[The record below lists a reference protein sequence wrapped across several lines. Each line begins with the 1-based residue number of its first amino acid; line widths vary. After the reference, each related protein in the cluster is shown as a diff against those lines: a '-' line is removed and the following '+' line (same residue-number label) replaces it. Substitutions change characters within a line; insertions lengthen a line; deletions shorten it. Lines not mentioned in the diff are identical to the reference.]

1 MFKKILNFLLLS
13 SITSAI
19 FMLFFACSVGLGESV
34 DTEVPKIEIS
44 YPPAS
49 SPVRD
54 WFYLAGTASDDKGV
68 ASVSVSAE
76 NISTNEITDLG
87 TFTPEKDGTWAVKIN
102 EKDSAENYKLKDGT
116 YTFCVIAKD
125 TSSQKSAPAYRTIEV
140 DNTPPVFVIKNPGTI
155 KAEKPSA
162 FGSILKIVGAAAD
175 DHDIYELSLAVYDNP
190 AMEGEPKAV
199 ISEKNVD
206 KTDGINV
213 TLARYNLAVDSGGGY
228 EAVDELHNNY
238 LKIYD
243 AVGGGN
249 QNFFASVTLKD
260 SAGVWQDYTK
270 NQPSSVGNSTNGGL
284 YLNDSVYETLMGK
297 KSKYGLSAADFMRLL
312 NGTYKNTAVSA
323 SSEERTAAT
332 AQASLDDE
340 AKKEILKILGERKTE
355 TSKTPLAFSLNKN
368 ANPTYTVMGFSF
380 DSSAES
386 IANLGGHKAAKQNS
400 LTFKAQAGLD
410 GAYVKPT
417 TLKIYLFGP
426 YENGFCTAEKLEEIY
441 SDPDLFYERS
451 IKTAKESAKA
461 ANGGTEPSEELVAG
475 FAKAQI
481 LKDYSSSGAS
491 TAETFSESIELPSFI
506 TKGKY
511 YLLAATGED
520 EDGVKL
526 MTSYYYG
533 FVGESA
539 GTPPAVSITGFAD
552 GVMKNSVSKIEVS
565 GTLKSEETE
574 LAGVAYSVV
583 VFDEI
588 ASKTVGTITGEVSSD
603 NFNLDS
609 KRLSALWKVQDI
621 LKGTLSYE
629 NGYAAFEP
637 ENRNRFK
644 YTVTVTGKDTTGL
657 VSKDTRSFTVD
668 RKVPEIKINDITPVA
683 KKETA
688 ADGTVSKYIVNGK
701 IKFSTVVTD
710 TNLKNVKVTVTD
722 GTKSET
728 LFEGNS
734 STIEKVIDTTKYKDE
749 NFLTFKVEAEDSAEN
764 TAVSSKTDVWVSQQT
779 DMPEIKFTNGKSAE
793 ELGGSGWANVTN
805 GQNVFGIENN
815 NSANFT
821 ITDDDGLSLV
831 RVTVFDENQKQIGS
845 EGAVSVADAQLQA
858 QPDSETAKESAANPV
873 EYKVSGGSTSYAL
886 AYKLPQ
892 KAGKYI
898 IKLEVQDI
906 GYKSV
911 SDTNNITTAENY
923 ILVSEGNI
931 SISLTNA
938 ENKEENKFVI
948 SNNESLVKAS
958 VDTIISGTVSL
969 SSLDK
974 LTNIERYAMQKK
986 SVDNEETWEIVGEAV
1001 AKYKLTE
1008 TETNLVKITAK
1019 EETGKIVWKDTI
1031 AASDIKD
1038 GVQHYYYKVTD
1049 MSGASAAV
1057 ELVLKG
1063 DGEKPS
1069 ISKDETEKY
1078 EWKTSSSV
1086 KLSVVVADPK
1096 GSADGS
1102 MASGIN
1108 GVTYSY
1114 GVGEGKI
1121 SGELARGKA
1130 CDNKGNENA
1139 PNKNFYKYSTTIQLN
1154 ETSGTQV
1161 IFSVEDNVGNK
1172 NSTDI
1177 GYKVDTMAPEKN
1189 KLDIASGLYKKN
1201 TGSVEVSYAFAD
1213 ATSGLSKIEFCTNNK
1228 FTNSKTYKVIPSE
1241 TEAADFEV
1249 GSKEYGT
1256 AEVPKTIS
1264 ILLSDLNDGEY
1275 KIYARVTDVAGNV
1288 SEIFETD
1295 NLFTV
1300 DNTSPVV
1307 KITSHTKESTE
1318 KNPLNKV
1325 VTFNGI
1331 VNELNLPEN
1340 ATPILYA
1347 YKEKWQLITSIETKL
1362 EAQSWS
1368 LTFDT
1373 NPKDPDSVLYDL
1385 KPDTL
1390 IPFQVVFTDKAGN
1403 SNFMETETTS
1413 GYFNINQISDLPI
1426 ITFSDITDFEG
1437 SVISRSS
1444 FKGFVSDDD
1453 GDVKGLWYID
1463 SSNYDSEK
1471 LPSEG
1476 NANGWK
1482 KIDVATTTGD
1492 WEITLEKEGGNSFEF
1507 CAIDNAGTVF
1517 DTRNNSAYNRPILK
1531 VGTKTQP
1538 APQSIKLTYDK
1549 TPPAV
1554 KVSYAHDA
1562 GFENASSLFGPNESV
1577 YIKAVVT
1584 EAVGLNSEYPI
1595 VLEIAGISRTANATV
1610 TSIKNEEGN
1619 VIGYTYT
1626 FDGISIKDIAANGSA
1641 QIAVTAKDKAGL
1653 EGKGIEQITIDA
1665 EAPTVKIVSP
1675 TTAVSDAITGAVT
1688 IKGIAQDNASSISR
1702 VQYLIPTVAQAKLE
1716 KTVENFKAA
1725 NWKDIGNSGSWEIQF
1740 ASGAAESPDS
1750 ILYYVGA
1757 KENNTNVYA
1766 VEQYGSDEENLWKVP
1781 VYFQVTDS
1789 CGNSAVRATYK
1800 DSNSNEEKT
1809 LFVIVD
1815 PDGGK
1820 PKAWINSPEE
1830 GSTTSGLVTI
1840 YGGASDDIS
1849 VDKVQIQIDANG
1861 DGNFDSADYTLL
1873 NSASGIWA
1881 GTEAN
1886 QNLGGSASDWWISA
1900 NGTNSWKRAIDTD
1913 KIAKSSDGK
1922 KYLRFRV
1929 RAYDGDTPTPQTRGW
1944 SKVVSVNIDSEVPVI
1959 KDLKVVQFG
1968 AGVTADSSA
1977 VTGLTPITEREYI
1990 SGMYISNIME
2000 KSNGI
2005 FYLVGTV
2012 TDNQQVKTITFE
2024 KQTTSSS
2031 VPNIDLGIS
2040 KEVSNPTASYNL
2052 CVPLKTEQ
2060 SGQIYYIIKAFDD
2073 NTGET
2078 TQSIVINIDSTK
2090 PGMFITGGSESLNI
2104 GENLRLKSLGKNLGT
2119 DSSNSTV
2126 VNSNSYFTFGD
2137 IVNEAGSGLA
2147 YIVATFERNGSV
2159 DGKRIYNPMQDNT
2172 KLALASNETEASAR
2186 SIPYI
2191 CEEGF
2196 AIQKFDV
2203 TRDDEY
2209 SIKAT
2214 AFTQS
2219 AILPFIQ
2226 KGGLVRIAGT
2236 YCLITDFNKT
2246 DGTITLSK
2254 SVSTDFK
2261 KAELIFAQVIDHQI
2275 VETPKTDGGVENDD
2289 GDGMVETITQTGSS
2303 YNWTASIVS
2312 TKIPDG
2318 PITIHV
2324 VAIDNAGNTNYGYVK
2339 TKVENNRPRIAKV
2352 MLATDLNGN
2361 NKFDYDADS
2370 APETGSK
2377 NETLNNRT
2385 ADGAEFGEFSFYSA
2399 MDSNSIN
2406 LKSEVELK
2414 SRSFNVIGGLAILPE
2429 FVGGNG
2435 DIYYVKKYS
2444 NSQTSTD
2451 YTQISTGTTSSDLVK
2466 MTSNSTL
2473 TGSMADFQYKFADKD
2488 TNPSGVTYKDLISK
2502 KGGIILNSVPKEYIS
2517 FTFWDSTEETT
2528 PGTDSQWTH
2537 LKIPVTVLSEE
2548 KKAPNPTITPFYWK
2562 SKSENSVEKDSYG
2575 NLLGHI
2581 ELEGD
2586 LTSELMSAYGDT
2598 DGDTDSLKKPKVSG
2612 KIKIEGT
2619 VTDNVR
2625 ISSIKMGFDDLFS
2638 STVLANYKG
2647 GSWQTVSPLPTGV
2660 ISFTAQDVSISQK
2673 GHEAKYTL
2681 VVDTEKLEGV
2691 AGKDKNIT
2699 ISATDW
2705 KSNTSVAGTTQ
2716 TIASAKTARYTVDVV
2731 PYVTQVWTDLSE
2743 FYRSAPSVYARSAKG
2758 KYPVNENETVTLK
2771 GYNLG
2776 TSLKVAL
2783 NGSELTGSALSY
2795 NIGKTAKSGKLEV
2808 SVGDIK
2814 AVNNLN
2820 NDTVEYNLQPNGV
2833 NNNILNDNL
2842 EFDVWQFKAAA
2853 TAKNGP
2859 ILQPHM
2865 RIGPSGELGFSYA
2878 NATLYF
2884 NMPGKA
2890 SNSTTYGQTPFGR
2903 NFGGFTQNT
2912 FTYDSNGNAYGV
2924 ALCPDTSGETG
2935 MSANLQFFSRT
2946 SGLHEGEGGG
2956 DLNNNYY
2963 NQNYA
2968 RRIENTSIK
2977 LDGSSISQHIN
2988 RILSPSMATYT
2999 ESGTTYVYVAY
3010 YDELSKQVRF
3020 RVGSVGISENDIGM
3034 GLVDLAGSNVT
3045 GRVAGSNDGPKL
3057 NKNTTRDSISG
3068 YNTSSSPSV
3077 ETINVASVTSDI
3089 YVRVKS
3095 SYNYNHIYSWNGY
3108 STSSYP
3114 GDTMTLVN
3122 GYYIYKMPSASST
3135 SLILNDGTNQ
3145 TGNLSI
3151 SSSGVYEWNGSSLE
3165 KMTSGTISYQT
3176 PASSMPSYDGY
3187 KYCHVVAASGV
3198 SGGTAEYASA
3208 TSKRA
3213 GQYVA
3218 VGSLSDGT
3226 AVMAWY
3232 DSGSGRLAL
3241 SYNESPRTA
3250 QTTLAGGTATWQNN
3264 SYYVSDSDIRAGT
3277 HVSMAIDKADG
3288 VHLAYYSASG
3298 GDLYYSYIANPKQ
3311 KTVTRSV
3318 IVDSYGSVGTY
3329 PMIDVAKDSEN
3340 GNFIPYISFRCESN
3354 SDTTASVKIAYPV
3367 NWGEAGNVLNGVD
3380 SDDRY
3385 TGDWEV
3391 SVVPT
3396 DNTPLTDYTNIGMKK
3411 NPSGVKTVFAT
3422 GADIS
3427 QAWAAT
3433 FAVSDSTTVYGNGT
3447 SNPVVSYAVS
3457 ENGVLEMA
3465 QKK

>member
-13 SITSAI
+13 SIGSAI

-34 DTEVPKIEIS
+34 DTEVPKIEIT

-54 WFYLAGTASDDKGV
+54 WFCLAGTASDDKGV

-102 EKDSAENYKLKDGT
+102 EKDSSENYKLKDGT

-125 TSSQKSAPAYRTIEV
+125 TSNQKSAPAYRTIEV

-155 KAEKPSA
+155 KAGKPSA

-213 TLARYNLAVDSGGGY
+213 TLARYNLAVDSG
-228 EAVDELHNNY
+228 EAVADELHNNY

-243 AVGGGN
+243 AANGGN

-340 AKKEILKILGERKTE
+340 AKKEILKILGETKTE

-380 DSSAES
+380 DSSEES

-441 SDPDLFYERS
+441 SDPDLFYEKS
-451 IKTAKESAKA
+451 IRDAKKSAKA
-461 ANGGTEPSEELVAG
+461 ANGGAEPSEELVAG

-481 LKDYSSSGAS
+481 LKDYSSSEAS

-552 GVMKNSVSKIEVS
+552 GVMKNSVAKIEVS

-588 ASKTVGTITGEVSSD
+588 ASKTVGTITGEVSSE
-603 NFNLDS
+603 NFILDS
-609 KRLSALWKVQDI
+609 KRLSASWKVQDI

-629 NGYAAFEP
+629 DGYAAFEP
-637 ENRNRFK
+637 EDGKRFK

-657 VSKDTRSFTVD
+657 ESKDTRSFTVD

-734 STIEKVIDTTKYKDE
+734 STIEKEIDTTKYKDE

-764 TAVSSKTDVWVSQQT
+764 TAVSSKADVWVSQQT

-793 ELGGSGWANVTN
+793 ELGGSEWTNVTN

-831 RVTVFDENQKQIGS
+831 RVTVFDENKKQIGS
-845 EGAVSVADAQLQA
+845 DGAVSVADAQLQA
-858 QPDSETAKESAANPV
+858 QPDSENAKESAANPV

-938 ENKEENKFVI
+938 ENKEKNKFVI

-969 SSLDK
+969 SSKDK

-986 SVDNEETWEIVGEAV
+986 IVDNKETWEIVGEAV

-1008 TETNLVKITAK
+1008 TETNLVKITAE

-1049 MSGASAAV
+1049 MSGTSAAV
-1057 ELVLKG
+1057 ELVLRG

-1086 KLSVVVADPK
+1086 KLSVVVADLK

-1102 MASGIN
+1102 KASGIN

-1139 PNKNFYKYSTTIQLN
+1139 SNKDFYKYSTTIQLN

-1161 IFSVEDNVGNK
+1161 NFSVEDNVGNK

-1177 GYKVDTMAPEKN
+1177 GYKVDTTAPEKN
-1189 KLDIASGLYKKN
+1189 KLAIASGLYKKN
-1201 TGSVEVSYAFAD
+1201 TGSVEVSYAFTD

-1228 FTNSKTYKVIPSE
+1228 FTNSKTYKVISSE

-1325 VTFNGI
+1325 VTFSGI

-1347 YKEKWQLITSIETKL
+1347 YKEKWQLIASIETKL

-1385 KPDTL
+1385 KPGTL
-1390 IPFQVVFTDKAGN
+1390 IPFQVVFTDKADN
-1403 SNFMETETTS
+1403 SNFMESETTS
-1413 GYFNINQISDLPI
+1413 GCFNINQISDLPI
-1426 ITFSDITDFEG
+1426 ITFSDITDFED

-1463 SSNYDSEK
+1463 SSNYDSKK
-1471 LPSEG
+1471 LPSDG

-1482 KIDVATTTGD
+1482 KIDVAATTGD

-1507 CAIDNAGTVF
+1507 CVIDNAGTVF
-1517 DTRNNSAYNRPILK
+1517 DTRNNSAYNRPTLK
-1531 VGTKTQP
+1531 VGTKTQS

-1610 TSIKNEEGN
+1610 TYIENEEGN

-1653 EGKGIEQITIDA
+1653 EGKGIEQITIDT
-1665 EAPTVKIVSP
+1665 EAPTIKIVSP
-1675 TTAVSDAITGAVT
+1675 TASISDAITGAVT
-1688 IKGIAQDNASSISR
+1688 IKGIAQDNASLISK
-1702 VQYLIPTVAQAKLE
+1702 VEYLIPTIDQVELL
-1716 KTVENFKAA
+1716 KTTGDISTG
-1725 NWKDIGNSGSWEIQF
+1725 WKEVGNSGSWEIQF

-1750 ILYYVGA
+1750 ILYYVHGD
-1757 KENNTNVYA
+1757 NQSIYA
-1766 VEQYGSDEENLWKVP
+1766 VEKYGSDTENMWKVP
-1781 VYFQVTDS
+1781 IYFRVTDS
-1789 CGNSAVRATYK
+1789 CGNIGIRTTYK
-1800 DSNSNEEKT
+1800 DSNSDNEKE
-1809 LFVIVD
+1809 LYVLAD

-1820 PKAWINSPEE
+1820 PRVWVNSPEE
-1830 GSTTSGLVTI
+1830 ESTTSGLVTI
-1840 YGGASDDIS
+1840 YGGASDDVS
-1849 VDKVQIQIDANG
+1849 VKCVQIQIDANG
-1861 DGNFDSADYTLL
+1861 DGNFDSEDFDLI
-1873 NSASGIWA
+1873 NSDTGNWV
-1881 GTEAN
+1881 GTDAK
-1886 QNLGGSASDWWISA
+1886 LYIGGNASDWWITA

-1929 RAYDGDTPTPQTRGW
+1929 RAYDGDTQTRGW

-1968 AGVTADSSA
+1968 AGVTADSST

-2000 KSNGI
+2000 KSNGT

-2040 KEVSNPTASYNL
+2040 KEVSNSTASYNL

-2137 IVNEAGSGLA
+2137 IVSEAGSGLA

-2159 DGKRIYNPMQDNT
+2159 GGKRIYNPMQNNT
-2172 KLALASNETEASAR
+2172 KLDLASNETEASAR

-2196 AIQKFDV
+2196 AIQAFDV
-2203 TRDDEY
+2203 TRGDEY

-2219 AILPFIQ
+2219 AISPFIQ

-2236 YCLITDFNKT
+2236 YCLITDFDKT
-2246 DGTITLSK
+2246 NGTITLSK
-2254 SVSTDFK
+2254 SVSKDFK

-2303 YNWTASIVS
+2303 YNWTASIDS
-2312 TKIPDG
+2312 LNIPDG

-2361 NKFDYDADS
+2361 GKFDYATSS
-2370 APETGSK
+2370 APITGLDGETV
-2377 NETLNNRT
+2377 NNRT

-2399 MDSNSIN
+2399 MEEKSTN
-2406 LKSEVELK
+2406 LKDKVALK
-2414 SRSFNVIGGLAILPE
+2414 SDKFNVIGGLAILPE

-2435 DIYYVKKYS
+2435 DIWYVEKYS
-2444 NSQTSTD
+2444 NDSSSTD
-2451 YTQISTGTTSSDLVK
+2451 YTQIATGVVNAGLAKMVSKTDLIGSD
-2466 MTSNSTL
+2466 T
-2473 TGSMADFQYKFADKD
+2473 KFANKD
-2488 TNPSGVTYKDLISK
+2488 TNPSNVTYADLISE
-2502 KGGIILNSVPKEYIS
+2502 KGGIILNSVPKKYMS

-2528 PGTDSQWTH
+2528 PGTDSQWAH
-2537 LKIPVTVLSEE
+2537 LMIPVTVLSSETE
-2548 KKAPNPTITPFYWK
+2548 KPVPIITPFYWE

-2598 DGDTDSLKKPKVSG
+2598 VSLKKPKVSG

-2625 ISSIKMGFDDLFS
+2625 ISSINMGFDGLFS
-2638 STVLANYKG
+2638 STVLANYVG
-2647 GSWQTVSPLPTGV
+2647 GTWQTVSSLPTGV

-2691 AGKDKNIT
+2691 AGKGKKIVIT
-2699 ISATDW
+2699 ATDW
-2705 KSNTSVAGTTQ
+2705 RNNTSVEGTAQ
-2716 TIASAKTARYTVDVV
+2716 TTENAKTARYTVDVV
-2731 PYVTQVWTDLSE
+2731 PYVTGIGTELSA
-2743 FYRSAPSVYARSAKG
+2743 FYRSASSVYARTSTG
-2758 KYPVNENETVTLK
+2758 RYPLHENESITFYGFNLGSPSVSPSVSLNGTALKSGEKEVPLSDIVGGSNKATVTT
-2771 GYNLG
+2771 G
-2776 TSLKVAL
+2776 T
-2783 NGSELTGSALSY
+2783 
-2795 NIGKTAKSGKLEV
+2795 TATSGAFTV
-2808 SVGDIK
+2808 SVNSLQAI
-2814 AVNNLN
+2814 NNM
-2820 NDTVEYNLQPNGV
+2820 NDNSKEYNQQPNNV
-2833 NNNILNDNL
+2833 NNNILTDDL
-2842 EFDVWQFKAAA
+2842 YADVWQFKNAAEPINGG
-2853 TAKNGP
+2853 AKYVTMKINPKTGVP
-2859 ILQPHM
+2859 
-2865 RIGPSGELGFSYA
+2865 GFSYA
-2878 NATLYF
+2878 NSILYF
-2884 NMPGKA
+2884 NMPGYNADNGANSWGTDNNTVSGIQYSQIPFGMNYGGFSHNTFAFDNYGYSYGAAMCTDTQSAKA
-2890 SNSTTYGQTPFGR
+2890 SAF
-2903 NFGGFTQNT
+2903 F
-2912 FTYDSNGNAYGV
+2912 
-2924 ALCPDTSGETG
+2924 
-2935 MSANLQFFSRT
+2935 QFFSRET
-2946 SGLHEGEGGG
+2946 PIPYNTM
-2956 DLNNNYY
+2956 DQNMNYV
-2963 NQNYA
+2963 NSANASRLDSSTVQISNDDTTGWVTDID
-2968 RRIENTSIK
+2968 RIQ
-2977 LDGSSISQHIN
+2977 SISMETTHA
-2988 RILSPSMATYT
+2988 STGAPSSSTP
-2999 ESGTTYVYVAY
+2999 TYVYMAY
-3010 YDELSKQVRF
+3010 YDKSARQVRF
-3020 RVGSVGISENDIGM
+3020 RWGTVGDATDNIDGKANSTLNNSFSRVGNSYGLDDIVDSKYTGYAQSSKNDGGLRNGGLPDSYVKYSYNNNEGIPIQVVAANGIIGANAAYSSATTYGAGEYVSLAIVDKDSSNPIAVVSWYDSKNMQLCMAYNTSPTTSNNWVSKVVDSNGGINVKIAADSDKGIHFAYYDNKGGSDLKYAYMSSCTATPQIVSVDSFGSVGAKCTI
-3034 GLVDLAGSNVT
+3034 DLA
-3045 GRVAGSNDGPKL
+3045 
-3057 NKNTTRDSISG
+3057 KN
-3068 YNTSSSPSV
+3068 
-3077 ETINVASVTSDI
+3077 A
-3089 YVRVKS
+3089 
-3095 SYNYNHIYSWNGY
+3095 NGKW
-3108 STSSYP
+3108 
-3114 GDTMTLVN
+3114 V
-3122 GYYIYKMPSASST
+3122 
-3135 SLILNDGTNQ
+3135 
-3145 TGNLSI
+3145 
-3151 SSSGVYEWNGSSLE
+3151 
-3165 KMTSGTISYQT
+3165 
-3176 PASSMPSYDGY
+3176 
-3187 KYCHVVAASGV
+3187 
-3198 SGGTAEYASA
+3198 
-3208 TSKRA
+3208 
-3213 GQYVA
+3213 
-3218 VGSLSDGT
+3218 
-3226 AVMAWY
+3226 
-3232 DSGSGRLAL
+3232 
-3241 SYNESPRTA
+3241 
-3250 QTTLAGGTATWQNN
+3250 
-3264 SYYVSDSDIRAGT
+3264 
-3277 HVSMAIDKADG
+3277 
-3288 VHLAYYSASG
+3288 
-3298 GDLYYSYIANPKQ
+3298 
-3311 KTVTRSV
+3311 
-3318 IVDSYGSVGTY
+3318 
-3329 PMIDVAKDSEN
+3329 
-3340 GNFIPYISFRCESN
+3340 PYIGYQMN
-3354 SDTTASVKIAYPV
+3354 AYLGTPLAAKIAYLPEGVSSDIPAGV
-3367 NWGEAGNVLNGVD
+3367 NNKD
-3380 SDDRY
+3380 CY

-3391 SVVPT
+3391 SIVPT
-3396 DNTPLTDYTNIGMKK
+3396 SNIP
-3411 NPSGVKTVFAT
+3411 NDDLINVGVWRDSDGKAKAFTSNSNWSTGDVAPGEVVSNSTLNVGNAT
-3422 GADIS
+3422 I
-3427 QAWAAT
+3427 
-3433 FAVSDSTTVYGNGT
+3433 VHGNNT
-3447 SNPVVSYAVS
+3447 SNPIIGYGIDTGAI
-3457 ENGVLEMA
+3457 EMA

>member
-13 SITSAI
+13 SIASAI

-34 DTEVPKIEIS
+34 DTEVPKIEIT

-87 TFTPEKDGTWAVKIN
+87 TFTPEKDGTWAVRIN

-125 TSSQKSAPAYRTIEV
+125 TSNQKSAPAYRTIEV

-228 EAVDELHNNY
+228 EAADELHNNY

-332 AQASLDDE
+332 TQASLDDE

-552 GVMKNSVSKIEVS
+552 GVMKNSVSKIKVS

-603 NFNLDS
+603 NFTLDS
-609 KRLSALWKVQDI
+609 KRLSALWEVQDI

-629 NGYAAFEP
+629 NDYAAFEP
-637 ENRNRFK
+637 KDGNRFK

-734 STIEKVIDTTKYKDE
+734 STIEKEIDTTKYKDE

-764 TAVSSKTDVWVSQQT
+764 TAESSKTDVWVSQKT

-793 ELGGSGWANVTN
+793 ELGGSEWANVTN

-858 QPDSETAKESAANPV
+858 QPDSENAKESAANPV

-886 AYKLPQ
+886 SYKLPQ

-938 ENKEENKFVI
+938 ENKEKNKFVI

-1008 TETNLVKITAK
+1008 TETNLVKITAE

-1069 ISKDETEKY
+1069 ISRDETEKY

-1086 KLSVVVADPK
+1086 KLSVVVADLK
-1096 GSADGS
+1096 GSADAS
-1102 MASGIN
+1102 KASGIN

-1325 VTFNGI
+1325 VTFSGI

-1385 KPDTL
+1385 KPGTL
-1390 IPFQVVFTDKAGN
+1390 IPFQVVFTDKADN

-1413 GYFNINQISDLPI
+1413 GCFNINQISDLPI

-1482 KIDVATTTGD
+1482 KIDVAATTGD

-1531 VGTKTQP
+1531 VGTKTQLE
-1538 APQSIKLTYDK
+1538 PQSIKLTYDK

-1562 GFENASSLFGPNESV
+1562 GFENASSLFGPKESV

-1626 FDGISIKDIAANGSA
+1626 FDGILIKDIAANGSA

-1653 EGKGIEQITIDA
+1653 EGKGIEQITIDT
-1665 EAPTVKIVSP
+1665 EAPTIKIVSP
-1675 TTAVSDAITGAVT
+1675 TASISDAITGAVT
-1688 IKGIAQDNASSISR
+1688 IKGIAQDNASLISK
-1702 VQYLIPTVAQAKLE
+1702 VEYLIPTIDQVKLL
-1716 KTVENFKAA
+1716 KTTGDISTG
-1725 NWKDIGNSGSWEIQF
+1725 WKEVGNSGSWEIQF

-1750 ILYYVGA
+1750 ILYYVHGD
-1757 KENNTNVYA
+1757 NQSIYA
-1766 VEQYGSDEENLWKVP
+1766 VEKYGSDTENMWKVP
-1781 VYFQVTDS
+1781 IYFRVTDS
-1789 CGNSAVRATYK
+1789 CGNIGIRTTYK
-1800 DSNSNEEKT
+1800 DSNSDNEKE
-1809 LFVIVD
+1809 LYVLAD

-1820 PKAWINSPEE
+1820 PRVWVNSPEE
-1830 GSTTSGLVTI
+1830 ESTTSGLVTI
-1840 YGGASDDIS
+1840 YGGASDDVS
-1849 VDKVQIQIDANG
+1849 VKCVQIQIDANG
-1861 DGNFDSADYTLL
+1861 DGNFDSEDFDLI
-1873 NSASGIWA
+1873 NSDTGNWV
-1881 GTEAN
+1881 GTDAK
-1886 QNLGGSASDWWISA
+1886 LYIGGNASDWWITA
-1900 NGTNSWKRAIDTD
+1900 NGTNSWKRAINTD
-1913 KIAKSSDGK
+1913 NIIASADGK
-1922 KYLRFRV
+1922 MYLRFRV
-1929 RAYDGDTPTPQTRGW
+1929 RSYDFEDKTRGW
-1944 SKVVSVNIDSEVPVI
+1944 SNPIKVNIDNNAPVI

-1968 AGVTADSSA
+1968 TEVTADSSN
-1977 VTGLTPITEREYI
+1977 VSNLTPITEREYI
-1990 SGMYISNIME
+1990 SGMYVSHKME
-2000 KSNGI
+2000 KVNGT
-2005 FYLVGTV
+2005 FYLVGKIS
-2012 TDNQQVKTITFE
+2012 DNMQVKDVIFN
-2024 KQTTSSS
+2024 KLQTSSS
-2031 VPNIDLGIS
+2031 LPSIDLGIS
-2040 KEVSNPTASYNL
+2040 DISNNKTSEYNL
-2052 CVPLKTEQ
+2052 CIPLKTDS
-2060 SGQIYYIIKAFDD
+2060 SGQIYYSIKAKDD

-2078 TQSIVINIDSTK
+2078 SQTIIINIDSTK
-2090 PGMFITGGSESLNI
+2090 PGMFTTGGSLSEDI
-2104 GENLRLKSLGKNLGT
+2104 GDKLRLKSLGKNLGT
-2119 DSSNSTV
+2119 NSGNSTV
-2126 VNSNSYFTFGD
+2126 VNSNNFFTFGD
-2137 IVNEAGSGLA
+2137 IVSESGSGLA
-2147 YIVATFERNGSV
+2147 YIVATFERNGSS
-2159 DGKRIYNPMQDNT
+2159 DGKRIYNPMDSNT
-2172 KLALASNETEASAR
+2172 KLSLASSESES
-2186 SIPYI
+2186 SSDGKPYI

-2196 AIQKFDV
+2196 AIQKVDV
-2203 TRDDEY
+2203 ERPSED
-2209 SIKAT
+2209 SIKSSTFAETST
-2214 AFTQS
+2214 A
-2219 AILPFIQ
+2219 AFIQ
-2226 KGGLVRIAGT
+2226 KGGLIRIAGT
-2236 YCLITDFNKT
+2236 YCLITNFNKNN
-2246 DGTITLSK
+2246 GIITLSK
-2254 SVSTDFK
+2254 SVSDKFK
-2261 KAELIFAQVIDHQI
+2261 TAELIFGQVIDHQI
-2275 VETPKTDGGVENDD
+2275 VETPKVVAPKDVGEEENDDVVVENDD
-2289 GDGMVETITQTGSS
+2289 GDGMIETITQTGSS

-2361 NKFDYDADS
+2361 GKFDYDADS
-2370 APETGSK
+2370 APETGGK

-2414 SRSFNVIGGLAILPE
+2414 SRSFKVIGGLAILPE

-2435 DIYYVKKYS
+2435 VIYYM
-2444 NSQTSTD
+2444 TSTGLKKLA
-2451 YTQISTGTTSSDLVK
+2451 SKSE
-2466 MTSNSTL
+2466 L
-2473 TGSMADFQYKFADKD
+2473 TGSATKFAD
-2488 TNPSGVTYKDLISK
+2488 TNPSGVTYADLISE
-2502 KGGIILNSVPKEYIS
+2502 KGGIILGSDDTELQDSMS

-2528 PGTDSQWTH
+2528 PGTDSQWTL
-2537 LKIPVTVLSEE
+2537 LKIPVTLLNSETE
-2548 KKAPNPTITPFYWK
+2548 KPEPTIMPFYWK
-2562 SKSENSVEKDSYG
+2562 SKKENSVEKDNDG

-2581 ELEGD
+2581 ELEDD
-2586 LTSELMSAYGDT
+2586 LTNEITSAYGDT
-2598 DGDTDSLKKPKVSG
+2598 SSLKKPKVSG
-2612 KIKIEGT
+2612 KIRIEGT

-2625 ISSIKMGFDDLFS
+2625 ISSIEMGFDDLFS
-2638 STVLANYKG
+2638 PTVLANYKD
-2647 GSWQTVSPLPTGV
+2647 GSWQDKVKNAV
-2660 ISFTAQDVSISQK
+2660 VWFEVEDVSISQK

-2681 VVDTEKLEGV
+2681 VVDTEKLAGV
-2691 AGKDKNIT
+2691 AGKNKNIT

-2705 KSNTSVAGTTQ
+2705 KRNTSVAGTTQ
-2716 TIASAKTARYTVDVV
+2716 TTASKKTPMYTVDVV
-2731 PYVTQVWTDLSE
+2731 PYVTGIGTELSA
-2743 FYRSAPSVYARSAKG
+2743 FNRGASSVYARTSTGRYPLHEDESITFYGFNLGSTSVSPSVSLNGTALNAG
-2758 KYPVNENETVTLK
+2758 KKEVPLSDIVGGSNKATVTT
-2771 GYNLG
+2771 G
-2776 TSLKVAL
+2776 T
-2783 NGSELTGSALSY
+2783 
-2795 NIGKTAKSGKLEV
+2795 TATSGAFTV
-2808 SVGDIK
+2808 SVNSVQAI
-2814 AVNNLN
+2814 NNM
-2820 NDTVEYNLQPNGV
+2820 NDNSKEYNQQPNNV
-2833 NNNILNDNL
+2833 NNNILTDDL
-2842 EFDVWQFKAAA
+2842 YADVWQFKNAAEPINGG
-2853 TAKNGP
+2853 AKYVTMKINPKTGVP
-2859 ILQPHM
+2859 
-2865 RIGPSGELGFSYA
+2865 GFSYA
-2878 NATLYF
+2878 NSILYF
-2884 NMPGKA
+2884 NMPGYNADNGADSWGTDNKTVSGSQYSQIPFGMNYGGFSHNTFTFDNYGYSYGAAMCTDTQSAKA
-2890 SNSTTYGQTPFGR
+2890 SAFFQFFSRETPIPYDKMDQNMNYVNSANASRLDSSTVKISNDDTTGWVTDIDRIQSISMETTHDSTSAPSPSTPTYVYMAYYDKSARQVRFRWGTVGDATDNIDGKANSTSDNSFTRVGNSYGLDDIVDSKYTGYAQGKKDNGSLREKELPDSYVKYSYNNNEGIPIQVVAANGIIGANAAYSSATTYGAGEYVSLAIVNKDSSNPIAVVSWYDSKHMQLCMAYNTSPTTSNNWVYKVVDENGGINVKIAADSEQGIHFAYYDNKGGSDLKYAYMSSCTATPQIVSVDSFGSVGAKCTIDLAKNANGKWVPYIGYQMNAYLGTPLAAKIAYLPEGVSVKSTIPAGVNDKDYYTGKWEVSIVPTSNIPNDDLINVGVWR
-2903 NFGGFTQNT
+2903 
-2912 FTYDSNGNAYGV
+2912 DSNGNAKV
-2924 ALCPDTSGETG
+2924 FT
-2935 MSANLQFFSRT
+2935 
-2946 SGLHEGEGGG
+2946 
-2956 DLNNNYY
+2956 
-2963 NQNYA
+2963 
-2968 RRIENTSIK
+2968 
-2977 LDGSSISQHIN
+2977 
-2988 RILSPSMATYT
+2988 
-2999 ESGTTYVYVAY
+2999 
-3010 YDELSKQVRF
+3010 
-3020 RVGSVGISENDIGM
+3020 
-3034 GLVDLAGSNVT
+3034 
-3045 GRVAGSNDGPKL
+3045 
-3057 NKNTTRDSISG
+3057 
-3068 YNTSSSPSV
+3068 
-3077 ETINVASVTSDI
+3077 
-3089 YVRVKS
+3089 
-3095 SYNYNHIYSWNGY
+3095 
-3108 STSSYP
+3108 
-3114 GDTMTLVN
+3114 
-3122 GYYIYKMPSASST
+3122 
-3135 SLILNDGTNQ
+3135 
-3145 TGNLSI
+3145 
-3151 SSSGVYEWNGSSLE
+3151 
-3165 KMTSGTISYQT
+3165 
-3176 PASSMPSYDGY
+3176 
-3187 KYCHVVAASGV
+3187 
-3198 SGGTAEYASA
+3198 
-3208 TSKRA
+3208 
-3213 GQYVA
+3213 
-3218 VGSLSDGT
+3218 
-3226 AVMAWY
+3226 
-3232 DSGSGRLAL
+3232 
-3241 SYNESPRTA
+3241 
-3250 QTTLAGGTATWQNN
+3250 
-3264 SYYVSDSDIRAGT
+3264 
-3277 HVSMAIDKADG
+3277 
-3288 VHLAYYSASG
+3288 
-3298 GDLYYSYIANPKQ
+3298 
-3311 KTVTRSV
+3311 
-3318 IVDSYGSVGTY
+3318 
-3329 PMIDVAKDSEN
+3329 
-3340 GNFIPYISFRCESN
+3340 SN
-3354 SDTTASVKIAYPV
+3354 SDWSIGDVAP
-3367 NWGEAGNVLNGVD
+3367 GEVVSNSTLNVGN
-3380 SDDRY
+3380 
-3385 TGDWEV
+3385 
-3391 SVVPT
+3391 
-3396 DNTPLTDYTNIGMKK
+3396 
-3411 NPSGVKTVFAT
+3411 AT
-3422 GADIS
+3422 I
-3427 QAWAAT
+3427 
-3433 FAVSDSTTVYGNGT
+3433 VHGNNT
-3447 SNPVVSYAVS
+3447 SNPIIGYGIDTGAI
-3457 ENGVLEMA
+3457 EMA

>member
-13 SITSAI
+13 SIGSAI

-34 DTEVPKIEIS
+34 DTEVPKIEIT

-125 TSSQKSAPAYRTIEV
+125 TSNQKSAPAYRTIEV

-175 DHDIYELSLAVYDNP
+175 DHDIYELSLAIYDNP

-213 TLARYNLAVDSGGGY
+213 TLARYNLAVDSG
-228 EAVDELHNNY
+228 EATADELHNNY

-243 AVGGGN
+243 AADGGGN

-380 DSSAES
+380 DSSEES

-426 YENGFCTAEKLEEIY
+426 YENGFCTAKKLEEIY
-441 SDPDLFYERS
+441 SDPDLFYEKS
-451 IKTAKESAKA
+451 IKKAKESAKA
-461 ANGGTEPSEELVAG
+461 ANGGAEPSEELVAG

-481 LKDYSSSGAS
+481 LKDYSSSEAS

-511 YLLAATGED
+511 YLLAAIGED

-588 ASKTVGTITGEVSSD
+588 ASKTVGTITGEVSSE
-603 NFNLDS
+603 NFILDS
-609 KRLSALWKVQDI
+609 KRLSASWKVQDI

-629 NGYAAFEP
+629 GDYAAFEP
-637 ENRNRFK
+637 EDGERFK

-668 RKVPEIKINDITPVA
+668 REVPEIKINDITPVA

-734 STIEKVIDTTKYKDE
+734 STIEKEIDTTKYKDE
-749 NFLTFKVEAEDSAEN
+749 NLLTFTVEAEDSAEN
-764 TAVSSKTDVWVSQQT
+764 TAVTSKADVWVSQKT
-779 DMPEIKFTNGKSAE
+779 DKPEIKFTNGKSAE
-793 ELGGSGWANVTN
+793 ELGGSEWTNVTN

-831 RVTVFDENQKQIGS
+831 RVTVFDENKKQIGS
-845 EGAVSVADAQLQA
+845 DGAVSVADAQLQA
-858 QPDSETAKESAANPV
+858 QPDSENAKESAANPV

-892 KAGKYI
+892 KAGKYKI
-898 IKLEVQDI
+898 LIEVF
-906 GYKSV
+906 
-911 SDTNNITTAENY
+911 DTGHDAADEANKVWHTTKCENY
-923 ILVSEGNI
+923 VLVSEGRI
-931 SISLTNA
+931 SISFA
-938 ENKEENKFVI
+938 EI
-948 SNNESLVKAS
+948 SNNTCQVKANEKT
-958 VDTIISGTVSL
+958 TIRGTVSL
-969 SSLDK
+969 SALEK
-974 LTNIERYAMQKK
+974 LASIERFASTKTTGT
-986 SVDNEETWEIVGEAV
+986 EENGESGTKWIKVPDCSSKYPYEADAV
-1001 AKYKLTE
+1001 E
-1008 TETNLVKITAK
+1008 TEKITAK
-1019 EETGKIVWKDTI
+1019 AEGGRIVWEDNIPASMI
-1031 AASDIKD
+1031 ADGTQHFFYKATDIA
-1038 GVQHYYYKVTD
+1038 GN
-1049 MSGASAAV
+1049 SAEI
-1057 ELVLKG
+1057 ELICNG
-1063 DGEKPS
+1063 DGTVPEIKIDS
-1069 ISKDETEKY
+1069 EVYEKY
-1078 EWKTSSSV
+1078 KGWVNSTSV
-1086 KLSVVVADPK
+1086 KLSVIAADVNGHEPSGIAKVSYLYKK
-1096 GSADGS
+1096 GESDITGELSRDGKSCDADGK
-1102 MASGIN
+1102 IN
-1108 GVTYSY
+1108 
-1114 GVGEGKI
+1114 EKDGKY
-1121 SGELARGKA
+1121 
-1130 CDNKGNENA
+1130 
-1139 PNKNFYKYSTTIQLN
+1139 YKYSTTIDLS
-1154 ETSGTQV
+1154 ETPVAGTM
-1161 IFSVEDNVGNK
+1161 ITFTAEDKVGNK
-1172 NSTDI
+1172 NPMDPLA
-1177 GYKVDTMAPEKN
+1177 YKVDTTAPSAGTPSIEPSKVLNSSGSVVVTYSASDALSGVKYVEFSTDSNMKEAKSVTEKAGTFAYQLAGLSDGERTVYVRITDNAGN
-1189 KLDIASGLYKKN
+1189 KSESVSSGSFIVDNTPPKVTVTSPASG
-1201 TGSVEVSYAFAD
+1201 SVV
-1213 ATSGLSKIEFCTNNK
+1213 N
-1228 FTNSKTYKVIPSE
+1228 
-1241 TEAADFEV
+1241 
-1249 GSKEYGT
+1249 
-1256 AEVPKTIS
+1256 KTIS
-1264 ILLSDLNDGEY
+1264 LSGTVVDNNLTKNTTPVLQYLDGAEWKTLAVTSSTLDGQNWTISGIDTTKLNNS
-1275 KIYARVTDVAGNV
+1275 TDPKEFEFKVQFTDDAGNV
-1288 SEIFETD
+1288 NESLSSEYKLKVDQNTD
-1295 NLFTV
+1295 RPEIKLTN
-1300 DNTSPVV
+1300 V
-1307 KITSHTKESTE
+1307 KMTGSAISS
-1318 KNPLNKV
+1318 N
-1325 VTFNGI
+1325 I
-1331 VNELNLPEN
+1331 V
-1340 ATPILYA
+1340 
-1347 YKEKWQLITSIETKL
+1347 Q
-1362 EAQSWS
+1362 
-1368 LTFDT
+1368 
-1373 NPKDPDSVLYDL
+1373 
-1385 KPDTL
+1385 
-1390 IPFQVVFTDKAGN
+1390 G
-1403 SNFMETETTS
+1403 
-1413 GYFNINQISDLPI
+1413 
-1426 ITFSDITDFEG
+1426 
-1437 SVISRSS
+1437 VI
-1444 FKGFVSDDD
+1444 SDDD
-1453 GDVKGLWYID
+1453 GVAGKLKLYRIDKADYSPASLPGSSGGKWKAVDVESGTGIWKAVLGEDEKQGEKCWYFYIIDENGEKFCTAETSQLKRPYLSDSVISKEDNTAGISFFYDTNPPEIEVSAGYDGKTFVETNIVFGGADAAGKNKIHVRAIVTEEVGMASKDPATLFVGGKKQEQPSGYPKCSNSKDENGIAVYTYDFAPINISD
-1463 SSNYDSEK
+1463 SSYKDGSLSISVTAEDS
-1471 LPSEG
+1471 
-1476 NANGWK
+1476 
-1482 KIDVATTTGD
+1482 
-1492 WEITLEKEGGNSFEF
+1492 
-1507 CAIDNAGTVF
+1507 AGLSNKNMMNVM
-1517 DTRNNSAYNRPILK
+1517 I
-1531 VGTKTQP
+1531 
-1538 APQSIKLTYDK
+1538 DK
-1549 TPPAV
+1549 TPPM
-1554 KVSYAHDA
+1554 
-1562 GFENASSLFGPNESV
+1562 
-1577 YIKAVVT
+1577 VT
-1584 EAVGLNSEYPI
+1584 
-1595 VLEIAGISRTANATV
+1595 
-1610 TSIKNEEGN
+1610 
-1619 VIGYTYT
+1619 
-1626 FDGISIKDIAANGSA
+1626 
-1641 QIAVTAKDKAGL
+1641 
-1653 EGKGIEQITIDA
+1653 
-1665 EAPTVKIVSP
+1665 IVSP
-1675 TTAVSDAITGAVT
+1675 TTSISDAVTSAVS
-1688 IKGIAQDNASSISR
+1688 IKGLVQDSASYVER
-1702 VQYLIPTVAQAKLE
+1702 LMYTIPKNGVADDSQD
-1716 KTVENFKAA
+1716 
-1725 NWKDIGNSGSWEIQF
+1725 WKDVGTSTSWEIKF
-1740 ASGAAESPDS
+1740 ASGAADS
-1750 ILYYVGA
+1750 TDSLIYYVKAKNGA
-1757 KENNTNVYA
+1757 NYTYSIESFGTEGIFKLPVWFKVKDTTGNEDTIKD
-1766 VEQYGSDEENLWKVP
+1766 QYVLVDSEGGS
-1781 VYFQVTDS
+1781 
-1789 CGNSAVRATYK
+1789 
-1800 DSNSNEEKT
+1800 
-1809 LFVIVD
+1809 
-1815 PDGGK
+1815 
-1820 PKAWINSPEE
+1820 PKAWINSPEN
-1830 GSTTSGLVTI
+1830 GATTSGVVTI
-1840 YGGASDDIS
+1840 YGGAIDNIS
-1849 VDKVQIQIDANG
+1849 VAEVRVQIDANN
-1861 DGNFDSADYTLL
+1861 DGKFDADDYTEIKNNWNSNDDVMARL
-1873 NSASGIWA
+1873 NGSGENWYI
-1881 GTEAN
+1881 
-1886 QNLGGSASDWWISA
+1886 LA
-1900 NGTNSWKRAIDTD
+1900 NGTNSWKLNVDSGCITEKD
-1913 KIAKSSDGK
+1913 KAKSLRIRVKAFDNDGNSRDWTEPVTVK
-1922 KYLRFRV
+1922 
-1929 RAYDGDTPTPQTRGW
+1929 
-1944 SKVVSVNIDSEVPVI
+1944 IDDETPVI
-1959 KDLKVVQFG
+1959 KNLKLVQYG
-1968 AGVTADSSA
+1968 KGVTPSASS
-1977 VTGLTPITEREYI
+1977 VPVTEREYI
-1990 SGMYISNIME
+1990 SGMYISNVSVDPKE
-2000 KSNGI
+2000 NPKGKW
-2005 FYLVGTV
+2005 YLKGEIS
-2012 TDNQQVKTITFE
+2012 DNQSV
-2024 KQTTSSS
+2024 SS
-2031 VPNIDLGIS
+2031 VTFNIINSSGQNNIRLEDESERNPNVVNYDL
-2040 KEVSNPTASYNL
+2040 L
-2052 CVPLKTEQ
+2052 VPLRTDE
-2060 SGQIYYIIKAFDD
+2060 SGVISYEIKAKD
-2073 NTGET
+2073 NNVGET
-2078 TQSIVINIDSTK
+2078 SVSLVINIDST
-2090 PGMFITGGSESLNI
+2090 PPSLYNTSGSETLTP
-2104 GENLRLKSLGKNLGT
+2104 EDALRLQSMGKILGT
-2119 DSSNSTV
+2119 GADNTTV
-2126 VNSNSYFTFGD
+2126 VNNNKFFTFGD
-2137 IVNEAGSGLA
+2137 VVSEAGSGLE
-2147 YIVATFERNGSV
+2147 YIAFYFERA
-2159 DGKRIYNPMQDNT
+2159 GKRIYNPMFKDDNIT
-2172 KLALASNETEASAR
+2172 DVSSKAENPKDGDVYKNEDGLVAMYVTDPGRESED
-2186 SIPYI
+2186 SITIPSVNKNI
-2191 CEEGF
+2191 
-2196 AIQKFDV
+2196 
-2203 TRDDEY
+2203 R
-2209 SIKAT
+2209 
-2214 AFTQS
+2214 
-2219 AILPFIQ
+2219 
-2226 KGGLVRIAGT
+2226 KGGLIKIAGS
-2236 YCLITDFNKT
+2236 YSLITEVT
-2246 DGTITLSK
+2246 GTTVKFSPSASIA
-2254 SVSTDFK
+2254 FK
-2261 KAELIFAQVIDHQI
+2261 NAEIILAQVVDHKI
-2275 VETPKTDGGVENDD
+2275 TESLGNNGVILNDD
-2289 GDGMVETITQTGSS
+2289 GDEMIESISQLGIGYTWS
-2303 YNWTASIVS
+2303 ASVDS
-2312 TKIPDG
+2312 TNIPDG
-2318 PITIHV
+2318 PINIHV
-2324 VAIDNAGNTNYGYVK
+2324 VAIDNAGNISKGSIA

-2361 NKFDYDADS
+2361 GKFDYDASAAPITGLDS
-2370 APETGSK
+2370 ETV
-2377 NETLNNRT
+2377 NNRT
-2385 ADGAEFGEFSFYSA
+2385 ADNAEFGEFSFYSA
-2399 MDSNSIN
+2399 MEAKSTN

-2414 SRSFNVIGGLAILPE
+2414 SGSFKVIGGLAILPE

-2435 DIYYVKKYS
+2435 DIFYM
-2444 NSQTSTD
+2444 TSTGLKKLA
-2451 YTQISTGTTSSDLVK
+2451 SKSE
-2466 MTSNSTL
+2466 L
-2473 TGSMADFQYKFADKD
+2473 TGSATKFADKL
-2488 TNPSGVTYKDLISK
+2488 TNPSGVTYADLISE
-2502 KGGIILNSVPKEYIS
+2502 KGGIILGSDDTELQDFMS

-2528 PGTDSQWTH
+2528 PGTDSQWTL
-2537 LKIPVTVLSEE
+2537 LKIPVTLLNSETE
-2548 KKAPNPTITPFYWK
+2548 KPIPTITPFYWK
-2562 SKSENSVEKDSYG
+2562 SKSENSVEKDSDG

-2586 LTSELMSAYGDT
+2586 LTSELISAYGDT
-2598 DGDTDSLKKPKVSG
+2598 AALKKPKVSG

-2619 VTDNVR
+2619 ITDNVR
-2625 ISSIKMGFDDLFS
+2625 ISSINMGFDDLFS
-2638 STVLANYKG
+2638 STVLANYKD
-2647 GSWQTVSPLPTGV
+2647 GSWQTTVSSLPDKV
-2660 ISFTAQDVSISQK
+2660 KEAVVRFEVKDVSISQK

-2681 VVDTEKLEGV
+2681 VVDTEKLTGV
-2691 AGKDKNIT
+2691 AGKNKNIT

-2705 KSNTSVAGTTQ
+2705 KENKSTAGTVQ
-2716 TIASAKTARYTVDVV
+2716 TTATAKTAMYTVDVV

-2776 TSLKVAL
+2776 TSPKVAL
-2783 NGSELTGSALSY
+2783 NGIELTGSALSY

-2820 NDTVEYNLQPNGV
+2820 NDTAEYNLQPNGV

-2865 RIGPSGELGFSYA
+2865 KVGPSGELGFSYA

-2924 ALCPDTSGETG
+2924 ALCPDTSGEPG
-2935 MSANLQFFSRT
+2935 MSANLQFFART

-2977 LDGSSISQHIN
+2977 LDGSSISQHVN
-2988 RILSPSMATYT
+2988 RVLSPSMATYT
-2999 ESGTTYVYVAY
+2999 EDGTTYVYVAY
-3010 YDELSKQVRF
+3010 YDELSRQVRF
-3020 RVGSVGISENDIGM
+3020 RVGSVGTSDNNIGM
-3034 GLVDLAGSNVT
+3034 GLVDLAGSSVT
-3045 GRVAGSNDGPKL
+3045 GRVSGSNDTPKL

-3114 GDTMTLVN
+3114 GDAMTLVN

-3145 TGNLSI
+3145 NQTGNLSI
-3151 SSSGVYEWNGSSLE
+3151 SSSGVYEWNGFSLE
-3165 KMTSGTISYQT
+3165 KMTSGTISYQP
-3176 PASSMPSYDGY
+3176 PASSMPTYDGY

-3241 SYNESPRTA
+3241 SYNESPRTS
-3250 QTTLAGGTATWQNN
+3250 QTTLASGTATWQNN

-3277 HVSMAIDKADG
+3277 HVSMEVDKADG

-3298 GDLYYSYIANPKQ
+3298 GDLYYSYIAAPKT
-3311 KTVTRSV
+3311 KTVTRTV
-3318 IVDSYGSVGTY
+3318 MVDSYGSVGTY
-3329 PMIDVAKDSEN
+3329 PMIDVAKDSEY
-3340 GNFIPYISFRCESN
+3340 GNFVPYISFRCESN
-3354 SDTTASVKIAYPV
+3354 ADTTASVKIAYPV
-3367 NWGEAGNVLNGVD
+3367 YWDKTGNVLNGVD
-3380 SDDRY
+3380 SYDRY
-3385 TGDWEV
+3385 TGNWEV

-3396 DNTPLTDYTNIGMKK
+3396 DNTPLTDYTNIGMNKDS
-3411 NPSGVKTVFAT
+3411 SGVKTVFAT
-3422 GADIS
+3422 GTDIS
-3427 QAWAAT
+3427 KAWAAT

>member
-1 MFKKILNFLLLS
+1 MFKNFAKSLILS
-13 SITSAI
+13 SIILSAFSI
-19 FMLFFACSVGLGESV
+19 LFSCSVGLGESV
-34 DTEVPKIEIS
+34 DTEVPKVEIT

-49 SPVRD
+49 SAVSD
-54 WFYLAGTASDDKGV
+54 WFYLAGNCSDDKGV
-68 ASVSVSAE
+68 DSISVSAK
-76 NISTNEITDLG
+76 NISTNESFPLG
-87 TFTPEKDGTWAVKIN
+87 SATPAKDGTWQIKIN
-102 EKDSAENYKLKDGT
+102 EKDSSGSYKLKDGT
-116 YTFCVIAKD
+116 YTFSVVAID
-125 TSSQKSAPAYRTIEV
+125 SSKQQSAANIRTLEI
-140 DNTPPVFVIKNPGTI
+140 DNTPPVFVIKNPGTTNSD
-155 KAEKPSA
+155 APAS

-175 DHDIYELSLAVYDNP
+175 EHEIYELELKVYSSAD
-190 AMEGEPKAV
+190 MSGEPKATL
-199 ISEKNVD
+199 IEKSVD

-213 TLARYNLAVDSGGGY
+213 TLARYNPDVAQGLAT
-228 EAVDELHNNY
+228 ADELHNNY
-238 LKIYD
+238 LKVYD
-243 AVGGGN
+243 VEGGGD
-249 QNFFASVTLKD
+249 QQLFASVILRD
-260 SAGVWQDYTK
+260 SAGVWQNPLHTAAE
-270 NQPSSVGNSTNGGL
+270 SIGNSTSGGL
-284 YLNDSVYETLMGK
+284 YLNDDIYNELMGK
-297 KSKYGLSAADFMRLL
+297 NSKYGLTAADFMKII
-312 NGTYKNTAVSA
+312 NGTYKTSA
-323 SSEERTAAT
+323 SANSENSTLENNRAIETDSSKIT
-332 AQASLDDE
+332 DE
-340 AKKEILKILGERKTE
+340 AIKNILAILNQKKTE
-355 TSKTPLAFSLNKN
+355 TSATPLSFKLNKD
-368 ANPTYTVMGFSF
+368 ANPTYEVMGFAF
-380 DSSAES
+380 NDSEAETFAS
-386 IANLGGHKAAKQNS
+386 HKAAKKSS

-410 GAYVKPT
+410 GTYIEPKTFKV
-417 TLKIYLFGP
+417 YMFGP
-426 YENGFCTAEKLEEIY
+426 YDSCSVEQLKEIRTEPESYYNSAVEK
-441 SDPDLFYERS
+441 
-451 IKTAKESAKA
+451 AKEQLKA
-461 ANGGTEPSEELVAG
+461 AGNANPSEELVEAT
-475 FAKAQI
+475 ANARI
-481 LKDYSSSGAS
+481 LADYSKNSSSS
-491 TAETFSESIELPSFI
+491 TETFTETIELPSTI
-506 TKGKY
+506 TKGSFY
-511 YLLAATGED
+511 VLAASGED
-520 EDGVKL
+520 QDKL
-526 MTSYYYG
+526 PLVSSNYYG
-533 FVGESA
+533 FIGESA
-539 GTPPAVSITGFAD
+539 GTPPTIVINGFAD
-552 GVMKNSVSKIEVS
+552 GAMTNVLGNVKVS

-574 LAGVAYSVV
+574 LAGVTYSIVV
-583 VFDEI
+583 SDETK
-588 ASKTVGTITGEVSSD
+588 AKNVATITGEA
-603 NFNLDS
+603 NLTFKDS
-609 KRLSALWKVQDI
+609 KKLSADWNIADFSEGNKN
-621 LKGTLSYE
+621 YE
-629 NGYAAFEP
+629 DGYSSFAP
-637 ENRNRFK
+637 EDGERYK
-644 YTVTVTGKDTTGL
+644 YSVTVSGKDRTGL
-657 VSKDTRSFTVD
+657 ESKDTRSFTVD

-701 IKFSTVVTD
+701 IKFSTVVSD

-734 STIEKVIDTTKYKDE
+734 STIEKEIDTTKYKDE

-764 TAVSSKTDVWVSQQT
+764 TVVSSKADVWVSQKT
-779 DMPEIKFTNGKSAE
+779 DKPEIKFTNGKSAE
-793 ELGGSGWANVTN
+793 ELGGSEWANVTN

-831 RVTVFDENQKQIGS
+831 RVTVFDENKKQIGS
-845 EGAVSVADAQLQA
+845 EGAVSVADAQFQA
-858 QPDSETAKESAANPV
+858 QPDSENAKESAANPV

-938 ENKEENKFVI
+938 ENKEKNKFVI

-986 SVDNEETWEIVGEAV
+986 SVGDEGTWEIVGEAV

-1008 TETNLVKITAK
+1008 TETNLVKITAE

-1049 MSGASAAV
+1049 MSGTSAAV
-1057 ELVLKG
+1057 ELVLRG

-1069 ISKDETEKY
+1069 IIKDETEKY

-1086 KLSVVVADPK
+1086 KLSVVVADLK

-1102 MASGIN
+1102 KASGIN

-1139 PNKNFYKYSTTIQLN
+1139 SNKDFYKYSTTIQLN

-1161 IFSVEDNVGNK
+1161 NFSVEDNVGNK

-1177 GYKVDTMAPEKN
+1177 GYKVDTTAPEKN
-1189 KLDIASGLYKKN
+1189 KLAIASGLYKKN
-1201 TGSVEVSYAFAD
+1201 TGSVEVSYAFTD

-1228 FTNSKTYKVIPSE
+1228 FTNSKTYKVISSE

-1325 VTFNGI
+1325 VTFSGI

-1347 YKEKWQLITSIETKL
+1347 YKEKWQLIASIETKL

-1390 IPFQVVFTDKAGN
+1390 IPFQVVFTDKADN
-1403 SNFMETETTS
+1403 SNFMESETTS
-1413 GYFNINQISDLPI
+1413 GCFNINQISDLPI

-1463 SSNYDSEK
+1463 SSNYDSKK
-1471 LPSEG
+1471 LPSDG

-1482 KIDVATTTGD
+1482 KIDVAATTGD

-1507 CAIDNAGTVF
+1507 CVIDNAGTVF
-1517 DTRNNSAYNRPILK
+1517 DTRNNSAYNIPTLK
-1531 VGTKTQP
+1531 VGTKTQS

-1653 EGKGIEQITIDA
+1653 EGKGIEQITIDT

-1688 IKGIAQDNASSISR
+1688 IKGIAQDNASLISR

-1800 DSNSNEEKT
+1800 DSNSNEEKP

-1861 DGNFDSADYTLL
+1861 DGNFDSEDFDSI
-1873 NSASGIWA
+1873 NSDTGNWV
-1881 GTEAN
+1881 GTDAK
-1886 QNLGGSASDWWISA
+1886 LYIGGNSSDWWITA
-1900 NGTNSWKRAIDTD
+1900 NGTNSWKRAINTD

-1929 RAYDGDTPTPQTRGW
+1929 RAYDGDTQTRGW

-1968 AGVTADSSA
+1968 ADVTADSST

-2000 KSNGI
+2000 KSNGT
-2005 FYLVGTV
+2005 FYLVGTI

-2040 KEVSNPTASYNL
+2040 KEVSNSTASYNL

-2137 IVNEAGSGLA
+2137 IVSEAGSGLA

-2159 DGKRIYNPMQDNT
+2159 GGKRIYNPMQNNT
-2172 KLALASNETEASAR
+2172 KLDLASNESES
-2186 SIPYI
+2186 SSDGKPYI

-2219 AILPFIQ
+2219 ANSPFIQ

-2236 YCLITDFNKT
+2236 YCLITDFDKNN
-2246 DGTITLSK
+2246 GTITLSK

-2303 YNWTASIVS
+2303 YNWTASIDS
-2312 TKIPDG
+2312 LNIPDG

-2361 NKFDYDADS
+2361 GKFDYAASS
-2370 APETGSK
+2370 APITGLDGETV
-2377 NETLNNRT
+2377 NNRT

-2399 MDSNSIN
+2399 MEEKSTN
-2406 LKSEVELK
+2406 LKDKVALK
-2414 SRSFNVIGGLAILPE
+2414 SDKFNVIGGLAILPE

-2435 DIYYVKKYS
+2435 DIWYVEKYS
-2444 NSQTSTD
+2444 NDSSSTD
-2451 YTQISTGTTSSDLVK
+2451 YTQISTGVVNAGLAKMVSKTDLIGSD
-2466 MTSNSTL
+2466 T
-2473 TGSMADFQYKFADKD
+2473 KFANKD
-2488 TNPSGVTYKDLISK
+2488 TNPSNVTYADLISE
-2502 KGGIILNSVPKEYIS
+2502 KGGIILNSVPKKYIS

-2528 PGTDSQWTH
+2528 PGTDSQWAH
-2537 LKIPVTVLSEE
+2537 LMIPVTVLSSETE
-2548 KKAPNPTITPFYWK
+2548 KPVPTITPFYWE

-2586 LTSELMSAYGDT
+2586 LTSELMLAYEDT
-2598 DGDTDSLKKPKVSG
+2598 VSLKKPKVSG

-2625 ISSIKMGFDDLFS
+2625 ISSINMGFDDLFS
-2638 STVLANYKG
+2638 STVLANYVG
-2647 GSWQTVSPLPTGV
+2647 GTWQTVSSLPTGV

-2673 GHEAKYTL
+2673 GHKAKYTL
-2681 VVDTEKLEGV
+2681 VVDTEKLTGV
-2691 AGKDKNIT
+2691 AGKNKNIT

-2705 KSNTSVAGTTQ
+2705 TEKNISDAGTVQ
-2716 TIASAKTARYTVDVV
+2716 TTATAKTAMYTVDVV
-2731 PYVTQVWTDLSE
+2731 PYVTGIGTELSA
-2743 FYRSAPSVYARSAKG
+2743 FNRGASSVYARTSTG
-2758 KYPVNENETVTLK
+2758 RYPLHEDESITFYGFNLGSTSVSPSVSLNGTALKSGEKEVPLSDIVGGSNKATVTT
-2771 GYNLG
+2771 G
-2776 TSLKVAL
+2776 T
-2783 NGSELTGSALSY
+2783 
-2795 NIGKTAKSGKLEV
+2795 TATSGAFTV
-2808 SVGDIK
+2808 SVNSLQAI
-2814 AVNNLN
+2814 NNM
-2820 NDTVEYNLQPNGV
+2820 NDNFKEYNQQPNNV
-2833 NNNILNDNL
+2833 NNNTLKDDL
-2842 EFDVWQFKAAA
+2842 YADVWQFKNAAEPINGG
-2853 TAKNGP
+2853 AKYVTMKINPKTGVP
-2859 ILQPHM
+2859 
-2865 RIGPSGELGFSYA
+2865 GFSYA
-2878 NATLYF
+2878 NSILYF
-2884 NMPGKA
+2884 NMPGYNSSSRNYNDGQWYRGADSKVEGSQYSQIPFGMNYGGFSHNTFAFDNYGYSYGAAMCTDTQSAKA
-2890 SNSTTYGQTPFGR
+2890 SAF
-2903 NFGGFTQNT
+2903 F
-2912 FTYDSNGNAYGV
+2912 
-2924 ALCPDTSGETG
+2924 
-2935 MSANLQFFSRT
+2935 QFFSREAPLDSSVMDQNMNYVNSMNASRLDSSTVQISSGDNGWVTDTDRIQSIAMETTHAST
-2946 SGLHEGEGGG
+2946 S
-2956 DLNNNYY
+2956 
-2963 NQNYA
+2963 A
-2968 RRIENTSIK
+2968 P
-2977 LDGSSISQHIN
+2977 SSST
-2988 RILSPSMATYT
+2988 PTYI
-2999 ESGTTYVYVAY
+2999 YMAY
-3010 YDELSKQVRF
+3010 YDKSARQVRF
-3020 RVGSVGISENDIGM
+3020 RWGTVGATTDSIDGQTNNNVTSTNNAYTQPSSFANRNGYGLDDIVDSKYTGYAQSSKNDGGLRNGGLPDSYVKYSYNNNEGIPIQVVAANGIIGANAAYSSATTYGAGEYVSLAIVDKDSSNPIAVVSWYDSKNMQLCMAYNTSPTTSNNWVSKVVDSNGGINVKIAADSDKGIHFAYYDNKGGSDLKYAYMSSCTATPQIVSVDSFGSVGAKCTI
-3034 GLVDLAGSNVT
+3034 DLA
-3045 GRVAGSNDGPKL
+3045 
-3057 NKNTTRDSISG
+3057 KN
-3068 YNTSSSPSV
+3068 
-3077 ETINVASVTSDI
+3077 A
-3089 YVRVKS
+3089 
-3095 SYNYNHIYSWNGY
+3095 NGKW
-3108 STSSYP
+3108 
-3114 GDTMTLVN
+3114 V
-3122 GYYIYKMPSASST
+3122 
-3135 SLILNDGTNQ
+3135 
-3145 TGNLSI
+3145 
-3151 SSSGVYEWNGSSLE
+3151 
-3165 KMTSGTISYQT
+3165 
-3176 PASSMPSYDGY
+3176 
-3187 KYCHVVAASGV
+3187 
-3198 SGGTAEYASA
+3198 
-3208 TSKRA
+3208 
-3213 GQYVA
+3213 
-3218 VGSLSDGT
+3218 
-3226 AVMAWY
+3226 
-3232 DSGSGRLAL
+3232 
-3241 SYNESPRTA
+3241 
-3250 QTTLAGGTATWQNN
+3250 
-3264 SYYVSDSDIRAGT
+3264 
-3277 HVSMAIDKADG
+3277 
-3288 VHLAYYSASG
+3288 
-3298 GDLYYSYIANPKQ
+3298 
-3311 KTVTRSV
+3311 
-3318 IVDSYGSVGTY
+3318 
-3329 PMIDVAKDSEN
+3329 
-3340 GNFIPYISFRCESN
+3340 PYIGYQMN
-3354 SDTTASVKIAYPV
+3354 AYLGTPLAAKIAYLPEGVSSDIPAGV
-3367 NWGEAGNVLNGVD
+3367 ND
-3380 SDDRY
+3380 KDYY

-3391 SVVPT
+3391 SIVPT
-3396 DNTPLTDYTNIGMKK
+3396 SNIPNDDLINVGVWRDSNGNAKVFTSNSDWSIGDVAPGEVVS
-3411 NPSGVKTVFAT
+3411 NPTLNVGNAT
-3422 GADIS
+3422 I
-3427 QAWAAT
+3427 
-3433 FAVSDSTTVYGNGT
+3433 VHGNNT
-3447 SNPVVSYAVS
+3447 SNPIIGYGIDTGAI
-3457 ENGVLEMA
+3457 EMA

>member
-13 SITSAI
+13 SIGSAI

-34 DTEVPKIEIS
+34 DTEVPKIEIT

-49 SPVRD
+49 RAVRD
-54 WFYLAGTASDDKGV
+54 WFLLAGTCSDDKGV
-68 ASVSVSAE
+68 DSITVSAE
-76 NISTNEITDLG
+76 NISTNKTIVIG
-87 TFTPEKDGTWAVKIN
+87 TVSPAKDGSWSIRIN
-102 EKDSAENYKLKDGT
+102 EKDENGNFKLKDGT
-116 YTFCVIAKD
+116 YTFSAVAKD
-125 TSSQKSAPAYRTIEV
+125 SSKQNSAPNYRTLEI
-140 DNTPPVFVIKNPGTI
+140 DNTPPVFVIKNPGTTNG
-155 KAEKPSA
+155 SA
-162 FGSILKIVGAAAD
+162 PASFGSILKIVGAAAD
-175 DHDIYELSLAVYDNP
+175 DHEIYELSLAVYDSP

-199 ISEKNVD
+199 LSEKNVD

-213 TLARYNLAVDSGGGY
+213 TLARYNIDVENDPSKA
-228 EAVDELHNNY
+228 DELHKNY
-238 LKIYD
+238 VKLYD
-243 AVGGGN
+243 VTGGGD
-249 QNFFASVTLKD
+249 QQFYASVTLKD
-260 SAGVWQDYTK
+260 SAEVWQDSK
-270 NQPSSVGNSTNGGL
+270 KSQADSIGNSTDGAL
-284 YLNDSVYETLMGK
+284 YLNDSVYDKLMGK
-297 KSKYGLSAADFMRLL
+297 NSEYKLTAADFMKLL
-312 NGTYKNTAVSA
+312 NGTFNSSAGSADRSAA
-323 SSEERTAAT
+323 SSSGGVLDEKT
-332 AQASLDDE
+332 QA
-340 AKKEILKILGERKTE
+340 EILNILSANRTDTLKN
-355 TSKTPLAFSLNKN
+355 PVAFKLNKD
-368 ANPTYTVMGFSF
+368 ANPSYEIMGFAFKSG
-380 DSSAES
+380 D
-386 IANLGGHKAAKQNS
+386 IATFGSHKAAKQSS
-400 LTFKAQAGLD
+400 LTFKASAGRD
-410 GAYVKPT
+410 GTSVKPT
-417 TLKIYLFGP
+417 SLKVYLFGP
-426 YENGFCTAEKLEEIY
+426 YDSCAAETLEKIRT
-441 SDPDLFYERS
+441 DPESFYES
-451 IKTAKESAKA
+451 SMKEAEEAAKNSM
-461 ANGGTEPSEELVAG
+461 GGGNPTEELVAG
-475 FAKAQI
+475 FSTARIIA
-481 LKDYSSSGAS
+481 DYSESGAS
-491 TAETFSESIELPSFI
+491 STETFTESIELPNTI
-506 TKGKY
+506 TKGKFY
-511 YLLAATGED
+511 ALAASGED
-520 EDGVKL
+520 IDGL
-526 MTSYYYG
+526 SLATQNYYG

-588 ASKTVGTITGEVSSD
+588 ASKTVGTITGEVSSE
-603 NFNLDS
+603 NFILDS
-609 KRLSALWKVQDI
+609 KRLSASWKVQDI

-637 ENRNRFK
+637 EDGKRFK

-688 ADGTVSKYIVNGK
+688 VDGTVSKYIVNGK

-734 STIEKVIDTTKYKDE
+734 STIEKEIDTTKYKDE
-749 NFLTFKVEAEDSAEN
+749 NLLTFKVEAEDSAEN
-764 TAVSSKTDVWVSQQT
+764 TAVSSKADVWVSQKT
-779 DMPEIKFTNGKSAE
+779 DKPEIKFTNGKSAE
-793 ELGGSGWANVTN
+793 ELGGSEWANVTN

-831 RVTVFDENQKQIGS
+831 RVTVFDENKKQIGS

-858 QPDSETAKESAANPV
+858 QPDSENAKESAANPV

-938 ENKEENKFVI
+938 KNKEENKFVI

-986 SVDNEETWEIVGEAV
+986 SVGDEKTWEIVGEAV

-1008 TETNLVKITAK
+1008 TETNLVKITAE

-1049 MSGASAAV
+1049 MSGTSAAV

-1069 ISKDETEKY
+1069 ISRDETEKY

-1086 KLSVVVADPK
+1086 KLSVVVADSK

-1114 GVGEGKI
+1114 GVGVGKI
-1121 SGELARGKA
+1121 SGALARGKA

-1139 PNKNFYKYSTTIQLN
+1139 LNKDFYKYSTTIQLN

-1161 IFSVEDNVGNK
+1161 NFSVEDNVGNK
-1172 NSTDI
+1172 NSADI

-1189 KLDIASGLYKKN
+1189 KLAIASGLYKKN

-1307 KITSHTKESTE
+1307 KITSHTKESTV

-1390 IPFQVVFTDKAGN
+1390 IPFQVVFTDKADN

-1413 GYFNINQISDLPI
+1413 GCFNINQISDLPI

-1463 SSNYDSEK
+1463 SSNYDSKK
-1471 LPSEG
+1471 LPSDD

-1482 KIDVATTTGD
+1482 KIDVAATTGD

-1538 APQSIKLTYDK
+1538 EPQSIKLTYDK

-1562 GFENASSLFGPNESV
+1562 GFENTSSLFGPNESV

-1653 EGKGIEQITIDA
+1653 EGKGIEQITIDT

-1688 IKGIAQDNASSISR
+1688 IKGIAQDNASLISR

-1781 VYFQVTDS
+1781 VYFQLTDS

-1800 DSNSNEEKT
+1800 DSNSNEEKP

-1861 DGNFDSADYTLL
+1861 DGNFDSEDFDLI
-1873 NSASGIWA
+1873 NSDTGNWV
-1881 GTEAN
+1881 GTDAK
-1886 QNLGGSASDWWISA
+1886 LYIGGNASDWWISA

-1929 RAYDGDTPTPQTRGW
+1929 RAYDGDTQTRGW

-1968 AGVTADSSA
+1968 AGVTADSST

-2000 KSNGI
+2000 KSNGT

-2040 KEVSNPTASYNL
+2040 KEFSNSTASYNL

-2159 DGKRIYNPMQDNT
+2159 DGKRIYNPMQGNT
-2172 KLALASNETEASAR
+2172 KLALASNETEASA
-2186 SIPYI
+2186 SGKPYI

-2214 AFTQS
+2214 EFTQS
-2219 AILPFIQ
+2219 AISPFIQ

-2236 YCLITDFNKT
+2236 YCLITDFNET
-2246 DGTITLSK
+2246 DGKITLSK

-2303 YNWTASIVS
+2303 YNWTASIDS
-2312 TKIPDG
+2312 LNIPDG

-2361 NKFDYDADS
+2361 GKFDYATSS
-2370 APETGSK
+2370 APITGLESETV
-2377 NETLNNRT
+2377 NNRT

-2399 MDSNSIN
+2399 MEEKSTN
-2406 LKSEVELK
+2406 LKDKVALK
-2414 SRSFNVIGGLAILPE
+2414 SDKFNVIGGLAILPE

-2435 DIYYVKKYS
+2435 DIWYVEKYS
-2444 NSQTSTD
+2444 NDSSSTD
-2451 YTQISTGTTSSDLVK
+2451 YTQISTGTTSTGLTPLASKTV
-2466 MTSNSTL
+2466 L
-2473 TGSMADFQYKFADKD
+2473 TGSDTKFADKS
-2488 TNPSGVTYKDLISK
+2488 TNSSFGVTYADLISE
-2502 KGGIILNSVPKEYIS
+2502 KGGIILNSVPKKYIS

-2528 PGTDSQWTH
+2528 PGTDSQWAH
-2537 LKIPVTVLSEE
+2537 LMIPVTVLSGEDE
-2548 KKAPNPTITPFYWK
+2548 KPVPTITPFYWE
-2562 SKSENSVEKDSYG
+2562 SKKENSVEKDSDG

-2586 LTSELMSAYGDT
+2586 LTTELMSAY
-2598 DGDTDSLKKPKVSG
+2598 GDTDSLKKPKVSG

-2638 STVLANYKG
+2638 PTVLANYVG
-2647 GSWQTVSPLPTGV
+2647 GTWQTVSPLPNEV
-2660 ISFTAQDVSISQK
+2660 VSFEANDVSISQK

-2681 VVDTEKLEGV
+2681 VVDTEKLKDV

-2705 KSNTSVAGTTQ
+2705 TEKNTSVAGTVQ
-2716 TIASAKTARYTVDVV
+2716 TTASKKTAMYTVDVV
-2731 PYVTQVWTDLSE
+2731 PYVTGIGTELSA
-2743 FYRSAPSVYARSAKG
+2743 FYRSASSVYARTSTGRYPLHEDESITFYGFNLGSPSVSLNGTALNAG
-2758 KYPVNENETVTLK
+2758 KKEVPLSDIVGGSNRATVTT
-2771 GYNLG
+2771 G
-2776 TSLKVAL
+2776 T
-2783 NGSELTGSALSY
+2783 
-2795 NIGKTAKSGKLEV
+2795 TATSGAFTV
-2808 SVGDIK
+2808 SVNSLQAI
-2814 AVNNLN
+2814 NNM
-2820 NDTVEYNLQPNGV
+2820 NDNFKEYNQQPNNV
-2833 NNNILNDNL
+2833 NNNILHDDL
-2842 EFDVWQFKAAA
+2842 YADVWQFKNAAEP
-2853 TAKNGP
+2853 KNGK
-2859 ILQPHM
+2859 ISKPHM
-2865 RIGPSGELGFSYA
+2865 KIGPSGEIGFSFS
-2878 NATLYF
+2878 NAVLYYS
-2884 NMPGKA
+2884 MPGY
-2890 SNSTTYGQTPFGR
+2890 SYNGSTSYSQTKMGM
-2903 NFGGFTQNT
+2903 NYGGFTNNT
-2912 FTYDSNGNAYGV
+2912 FAYDKNGSAYGV
-2924 ALCPDTSGETG
+2924 ALCIDTGGSPG
-2935 MSANLQFFSRT
+2935 MSGNLQFFSRKD
-2946 SGLHEGEGGG
+2946 GIGE
-2956 DLNNNYY
+2956 DLNSNYS
-2963 NQNYA
+2963 NQKYA
-2968 RRIENTSIK
+2968 RRIENTTVSVDGITCTTD
-2977 LDGSSISQHIN
+2977 LD
-2988 RILSPSMATYT
+2988 RVLSPSM
-2999 ESGTTYVYVAY
+2999 TTYINGNTSYVYLAY
-3010 YDELSKQVRF
+3010 YDNITKQIRF
-3020 RVGSVGISENDIGM
+3020 RTGTVGNDANDIGG
-3034 GLVDLAGSNVT
+3034 GLQDLLAFKSGAGTDADWPRIRARNN
-3045 GRVAGSNDGPKL
+3045 GKDL
-3057 NKNTTRDSISG
+3057 YLLRDSISG
-3068 YNTSSSPSV
+3068 YSGIPTA
-3077 ETINVASVTSDI
+3077 TDDFNVNSTCGDG
-3089 YVRVKS
+3089 S
-3095 SYNYNHIYSWNGY
+3095 SYSAGK
-3108 STSSYP
+3108 
-3114 GDTMTLVN
+3114 
-3122 GYYIYKMPSASST
+3122 IYKGDKGDA
-3135 SLILNDGTNQ
+3135 
-3145 TGNLSI
+3145 
-3151 SSSGVYEWNGSSLE
+3151 
-3165 KMTSGTISYQT
+3165 YQYVSV
-3176 PASSMPSYDGY
+3176 P
-3187 KYCHVVAASGV
+3187 AASGV
-3198 SGGTAEYASA
+3198 AAGNSYYKKSTVIS
-3208 TSKRA
+3208 A

-3218 VGSLSDGT
+3218 VGALSDGT
-3226 AVMAWY
+3226 AVLAWY
-3232 DSGSGRLAL
+3232 DELNGRLAF
-3241 SYNESPRTA
+3241 SYNSNINSGYSTLDA
-3250 QTTLAGGTATWQNN
+3250 GTTEWQNN
-3264 SYYVSDSDIRAGT
+3264 AWYVTDSSIRAGWY
-3277 HVSMAIDKADG
+3277 VSMAVDSANG
-3288 VHLAYYSASG
+3288 VHLAYYSPSG
-3298 GDLYYSYIANPKQ
+3298 ADLYYSYIKNPKSD
-3311 KTVTRSV
+3311 KIATRTVM
-3318 IVDSYGSVGTY
+3318 VDSYQQVGTY
-3329 PMIDVAKDSEN
+3329 CTIDVGRKNSN
-3340 GNFIPYISFRCESN
+3340 SPWIPYISYKCESN
-3354 SDTTASVKIAYPV
+3354 NGTSASAKVAYPV
-3367 NWGEAGNVLNGVD
+3367 KFDETNNVLAGVN
-3380 SDDRY
+3380 DRDQF
-3385 TGDWEV
+3385 TGNWEV
-3391 SVVPT
+3391 SIIPAITTPT
-3396 DNTPLTDYTNIGMKK
+3396 TDFVNVGVNKDWSTGMIKSFA
-3411 NPSGVKTVFAT
+3411 SGNMVSSSLGYSFP
-3422 GADIS
+3422 
-3427 QAWAAT
+3427 
-3433 FAVSDSTTVYGNGT
+3433 VSDSTTVYGNGT